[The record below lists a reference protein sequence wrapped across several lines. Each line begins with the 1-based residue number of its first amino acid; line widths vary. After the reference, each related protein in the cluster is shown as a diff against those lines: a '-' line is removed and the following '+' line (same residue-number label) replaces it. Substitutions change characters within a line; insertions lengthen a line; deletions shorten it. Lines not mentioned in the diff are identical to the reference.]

1 MESFLN
7 TYSRINPTIKNQINW
22 ISSSNDSS
30 SYSEFEL
37 LMTQVLRDLQEQG
50 REEESTN
57 LFAFVGGANWI
68 LQHREGTSAQSA
80 NDITKLIPIIES
92 PTDMQK
98 GTHLGRNESSKHFA
112 ERKNSAIDI
121 LSEILQ
127 KIKN

>member
-7 TYSRINPTIKNQINW
+7 TYRGINPAIKNQINQ

-37 LMTQVLRDLQEQG
+37 LMTQVLRDLQEQD
-50 REEESTN
+50 REEATN

-68 LQHREGTSAQSA
+68 LRHREGISAQSA
-80 NDITKLIPIIES
+80 NDIAKLIPIIES
-92 PTDMQK
+92 PTDMQR
-98 GTHLGRNESSKHFA
+98 GTHLGESESPEYFA
-112 ERKNSAIDI
+112 KRKNSAIDI

-127 KIKN
+127 EIKA